1 MRPKMTKIPSI
12 RLKKRNGGYFCYF
25 GLQKGDIAKMR
36 EVGGG
41 KCCILWLIY
50 LVILSSFLMC
60 YSYAVM
66 LPKFI
71 KLQKPTNIIFMA
83 I

>member
-50 LVILSSFLMC
+50 RNQPILFSWQYDEGL
-60 YSYAVM
+60 
-66 LPKFI
+66 L
-71 KLQKPTNIIFMA
+71 L
-83 I
+83 